1 MTRTHLTISD
11 PVGEA
16 LHDGRAVVALES
28 TIITHGMPYP
38 RNVETA
44 LAVQDAI
51 TERGAVPATTAVMD
65 GTMRVGLSD
74 DEIDALGQAGNAAV
88 KVSRRDL
95 AFTIAHGSVGGTTV
109 AATMMLA
116 ARAGV
121 RVFATGGIGGV
132 HRGAGTSFDV
142 SADLQELARTE
153 VVVVCAGPKS
163 ILDLGLTLEYLETHG
178 VPVIG
183 FGTDMVPAFYSRE
196 SDFRADYRID
206 DAAGVAA
213 VMAVRRDLGVGG
225 GMLVTNP
232 IPVEYGMER
241 SVIDAAIDTA
251 IAEADAQNII
261 GKGTSPFL
269 LGRIVELTGGA
280 SLDANVQL
288 VLNNARVAADIA
300 IADRKGQV
308 IPSASQG

>member
-1 MTRTHLTISD
+1 MTNPHLDVSPT
-11 PVGEA
+11 VAEA
-16 LHDGRAVVALES
+16 LHEGRAVVALES

-44 LAVQDAI
+44 LAVQAAI
-51 TERGAVPATTAVMD
+51 AERGAVPATTAVIE
-65 GTMRVGLSD
+65 GRLRVGLAAE
-74 DEIDALGQAGNAAV
+74 EIDVLGQAGGAAG

-95 AFTIAHGSVGGTTV
+95 AFAIAGRVEGGTTV

-116 ARAGV
+116 AMAGI

-132 HRGAGTSFDV
+132 HRGAGTTFDV
-142 SADLQELARTE
+142 SADLQELARTS

-163 ILDLGLTLEYLETHG
+163 ILDLRLTLEYLETHG

-183 FGTDMVPAFYSRE
+183 FGTDVVPAFYTRE
-196 SDFRADYRID
+196 SDFPVDYRID
-206 DAAGVAA
+206 DAAGVAE
-213 VMAVRRDLGVGG
+213 VMRVRREMGIQGA
-225 GMLVTNP
+225 MLVANP
-232 IPVEYGMER
+232 IPIEHGMER
-241 SVIDAAIDTA
+241 VTIDAAIEA
-251 IAEADAQNII
+251 AVADAEEKGIA
-261 GKGTSPFL
+261 GKEISPFL

-300 IADRKGQV
+300 VADSAIADRESLGE
-308 IPSASQG
+308 A

>member
-1 MTRTHLTISD
+1 MTTPHLTISD
-11 PVGEA
+11 PVAEA
-16 LHDGRAVVALES
+16 LQAGGAVVALES

-44 LAVQDAI
+44 LAVRAAI
-51 TERGAVPATTAVMD
+51 VERGAVPATTAII
-65 GTMRVGLSD
+65 GGEMRVGLSD
-74 DEIDALGQAGNAAV
+74 DEIDSLGQAGEAAV
-88 KVSRRDL
+88 KTSRRDL
-95 AFTIAHGSVGGTTV
+95 AFTIARASVGGTTV

-116 ARAGV
+116 AMAGI

-132 HRGAGTSFDV
+132 HRGAGESFDV
-142 SADLQELARTE
+142 SADLQELARTD

-183 FGTDMVPAFYSRE
+183 FGTDVVPAFYSRE
-196 SDFRADYRID
+196 SDFNADYRID

-213 VMAVRRDLGVGG
+213 VMRVRRELGIQG

-232 IPVEYGMER
+232 IPVEHGMER

-251 IAEADAQNII
+251 VAEAEAQHII
-261 GKGTSPFL
+261 GKETSPFL
-269 LGRIVELTGGA
+269 LGRIVELTNGA
-280 SLDANVQL
+280 SLDANVEL

-300 IADRKGQV
+300 IAD
-308 IPSASQG
+308 SEA

>member
-1 MTRTHLTISD
+1 VTSAHLSISD
-11 PVGEA
+11 PVDEA
-16 LHDGRAVVALES
+16 LQAGGAVVALES

-44 LAVQDAI
+44 LAVQAAI
-51 TERGAVPATTAVMD
+51 ADRGAVPATTAVLD
-65 GTMRVGLSD
+65 GKMRVGLSD
-74 DEIDALGQAGNAAV
+74 DEIDALGQAGETAV
-88 KVSRRDL
+88 KTSRRDL
-95 AFTIAHGSVGGTTV
+95 AFTIAHGTVGGTTV
-109 AATMMLA
+109 AATMIMA
-116 ARAGV
+116 AMAGV

-142 SADLQELARTE
+142 SSDLQELARTE

-163 ILDLGLTLEYLETHG
+163 ILDLGLTLEYLETHS

-196 SDFRADYRID
+196 SDFAPDYRID

-213 VMAVRRDLGVGG
+213 VMAVRRELGLGG

-232 IPVEYGMER
+232 VPVEHGMER

-251 IAEADAQNII
+251 IAEANAQNIV
-261 GKGTSPFL
+261 GKEISPFL

-280 SLDANVQL
+280 SLDANIEL
-288 VLNNARVAADIA
+288 VLNNARLAADIA
-300 IADRKGQV
+300 IADSEG
-308 IPSASQG
+308 

>member
-1 MTRTHLTISD
+1 MTHPHLTVSD

-44 LAVQDAI
+44 LAVQAAI

-74 DEIDALGQAGNAAV
+74 DEIDALGQAGNTAV

-132 HRGAGTSFDV
+132 HRGAGTTFDV

-308 IPSASQG
+308 ISSTSEG